1 MSITLNHLI
10 NGIPSLGS
18 YARAMAELETVL
30 NNPHS
35 TLADLGNVI
44 EKDPDLTAR
53 LLKLGNSSFFGFP
66 NRLETVAEAVSV
78 IGIQQVQDLILASSV
93 VEIFEGIAAD
103 LADMESFWKHSL
115 ACGIG
120 ARCLAIARQIPK
132 AEKFFVAGLLHDLG
146 RLVLF
151 SRAPGPVVEIFRLY
165 QSRRML
171 LREAEVSVLGFDH
184 ALIGE
189 TLLRSWQYPAN
200 LVNAVGCHHQP
211 MSAGLYQLE
220 SSVVHLADYL
230 VHAMQMGH
238 SGERFAP
245 PFSQK
250 AWERV
255 GLATSILESVIR
267 SIDDQI
273 EAVQDAFLKLP
284 EKGVLEHPSAGPDEA
299 RLPGQPAKVQIPAQP
314 RG

>member
-1 MSITLNHLI
+1 MNSAMHRLV

-18 YARAMAELETVL
+18 YARVMAEIETLL
-30 NNPHS
+30 NEPHS
-35 TLADLGNVI
+35 TLADLGDVI

-66 NRLETVAEAVSV
+66 HRLETVSEAVSV
-78 IGIQQVQDLILASSV
+78 IGIQQVQELILASSV
-93 VEIFEGIAAD
+93 VELFDGIGAD

-120 ARCLAIARQIPK
+120 ARCLAIARQMPK

-151 SRAPGPVVEIFRLY
+151 SRAPDQVVEIFRLY

-171 LREAEVSVLGFDH
+171 LRQAEISILGFDH

-189 TLLRSWQYPAN
+189 TLMRSWQYPAN
-200 LVNAVGCHHQP
+200 LATAVAYHHSP
-211 MSAGLYQLE
+211 MSAEIYQLE
-220 SSVVHLADYL
+220 SSIVHLADFL

-238 SGERFAP
+238 SGERFVP
-245 PFSQK
+245 PLNQK

-255 GLATSILESVIR
+255 GLATCILESVVR
-267 SIDDQI
+267 SIDEQI
-273 EAVQDAFLKLP
+273 EIVQQAFLRPPK
-284 EKGVLEHPSAGPDEA
+284 
-299 RLPGQPAKVQIPAQP
+299 KVVPQP
-314 RG
+314 RGEP

>member
-1 MSITLNHLI
+1 MSPTLSHLI

-18 YARAMAELETVL
+18 YARAMEELETVL
-30 NNPHS
+30 HHPRS

-66 NRLETVAEAVSV
+66 NRLETVAEAVGV

-93 VEIFEGIAAD
+93 VEAFEGIAAD

-120 ARCLAIARQIPK
+120 ARSLAIACQMPK

-151 SRAPGPVVEIFRLY
+151 SRAPNQTAEIFKLY

-171 LREAEVSVLGFDH
+171 LREAETAVLGFDH
-184 ALIGE
+184 ALIAE
-189 TLLRSWQYPAN
+189 TLMRSWQYPAN
-200 LVNAVGCHHQP
+200 LVHAVAYHHHP
-211 MSAGLYQLE
+211 MSAGVYQLE
-220 SSVVHLADYL
+220 SSLVHLADYL
-230 VHAMQMGH
+230 VHAIQMGG
-238 SGERFAP
+238 SGERFIP
-245 PFSQK
+245 PLNQK

-267 SIDDQI
+267 SIDEQI
-273 EAVQDAFLKLP
+273 EIVQEAFLKVP
-284 EKGVLEHPSAGPDEA
+284 EKAVK
-299 RLPGQPAKVQIPAQP
+299 R
-314 RG
+314 